1 MKHFIFF
8 NISLSFI
15 NLRYLK
21 SIVLVILNLLLYILK
36 KKMKFFFQL
45 KYMIRDEK
53 KVLLEKIPISYGLDN
68 NNYYPTLV
76 SITSILENANN
87 FTFYY
92 FYLMVSKNQKKFS
105 LRNKRKF
112 KKIEKYYKRCK
123 ITIIEIND
131 YLFKFARVSIKH
143 PISSYYRLLLA
154 DLFPY
159 LKRII
164 YLDGDTLVL
173 TDLSEM
179 ININMNNNIV
189 MGFIDDKYYLTKKF
203 GIISY
208 KYITAGVLLFN
219 LEKMRKE
226 KITKKFFRFMQKN
239 KKLLTQ
245 KDQTII
251 NIVLNKRIGFLPP
264 KFGIWDFSNKKNL
277 IFHNHYK
284 GKIRKKG
291 YKDNEIIKA
300 YEHPSIIHFVLKKP
314 YKNKNY
320 LLNNKFIKIWLNY
333 AKKTK
338 EFKAFLKYYNISCN
352 I

>member
-1 MKHFIFF
+1 
-8 NISLSFI
+8 
-15 NLRYLK
+15 
-21 SIVLVILNLLLYILK
+21 
-36 KKMKFFFQL
+36 
-45 KYMIRDEK
+45 
-53 KVLLEKIPISYGLDN
+53 
-68 NNYYPTLV
+68 
-76 SITSILENANN
+76 
-87 FTFYY
+87 
-92 FYLMVSKNQKKFS
+92 
-105 LRNKRKF
+105 
-112 KKIEKYYKRCK
+112 
-123 ITIIEIND
+123 
-131 YLFKFARVSIKH
+131 
-143 PISSYYRLLLA
+143 
-154 DLFPY
+154 
-159 LKRII
+159 
-164 YLDGDTLVL
+164 
-173 TDLSEM
+173 
-179 ININMNNNIV
+179 
-189 MGFIDDKYYLTKKF
+189 
-203 GIISY
+203 
-208 KYITAGVLLFN
+208 
-219 LEKMRKE
+219 
-226 KITKKFFRFMQKN
+226 MQKN